1 MFTAPRLSSHQ
12 SRFATPRYF
21 EKYALVC
28 QPNYMV
34 GAPCIC
40 MAEPEAF
47 QDELIGHIKYMGTPP
62 GPSREVRLR
71 RAPPAAQTPAGG
83 ARGGMLSMEAGRARC
98 RPRGPRT
105 QPAPAMWRSTCISYG
120 VRIRPMSSSWA
131 PPYKYMG
138 HPPCNLA
145 DKRVHISKSGQVG
158 SNLL

>member
-1 MFTAPRLSSHQ
+1 MGSESCRRSTFSGLFQGSTPEQ

-21 EKYALVC
+21 EKYTLVC

-120 VRIRPMSSSWA
+120 VRIRPMSSSWNA
-131 PPYKYMG
+131 
-138 HPPCNLA
+138 
-145 DKRVHISKSGQVG
+145 SGSAIQIHG
-158 SNLL
+158 ASTM

>member
-1 MFTAPRLSSHQ
+1 MIKAKSYPNHTPF
-12 SRFATPRYF
+12 RF
-21 EKYALVC
+21 L
-28 QPNYMV
+28 
-34 GAPCIC
+34 CIKVDLPPLAILKNVHSFVSQITWWMPHVFC

-120 VRIRPMSSSWA
+120 VRIRPMSSSWNASGSAIQIHGA
-131 PPYKYMG
+131 PTM
-138 HPPCNLA
+138 
-145 DKRVHISKSGQVG
+145 
-158 SNLL
+158 

>member
-1 MFTAPRLSSHQ
+1 MRHYHSEDYNGQ

-21 EKYALVC
+21 EKYADVC

-120 VRIRPMSSSWA
+120 VRPF
-131 PPYKYMG
+131 PPG
-138 HPPCNLA
+138 P
-145 DKRVHISKSGQVG
+145 VG
-158 SNLL
+158 SRSPHTKYKSSQQRTPPGI

>member
-1 MFTAPRLSSHQ
+1 MMYQYCQ

-21 EKYALVC
+21 EKCTLVC

-98 RPRGPRT
+98 RPGGPRT

-120 VRIRPMSSSWA
+120 VLLYAMRAHLGTLRA

-145 DKRVHISKSGQVG
+145 DKHLYISKSGQVG

>member
-1 MFTAPRLSSHQ
+1 
-12 SRFATPRYF
+12 
-21 EKYALVC
+21 
-28 QPNYMV
+28 MV

-71 RAPPAAQTPAGG
+71 RAPPAAQTPARG

-98 RPRGPRT
+98 RPGGPRT

-120 VRIRPMSSSWA
+120 VRYTPMSSSWNA
-131 PPYKYMG
+131 RGPPYKYMG

-145 DKRVHISKSGQVG
+145 DKRVYIFQNSEGWQIYFDCDRDSQTGG
-158 SNLL
+158 SPGLLSLPCLRT